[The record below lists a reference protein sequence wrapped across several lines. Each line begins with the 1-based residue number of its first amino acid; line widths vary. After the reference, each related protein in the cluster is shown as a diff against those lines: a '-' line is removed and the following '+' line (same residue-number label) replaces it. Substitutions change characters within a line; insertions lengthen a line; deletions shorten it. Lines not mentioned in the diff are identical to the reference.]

1 MNTYNYILS
10 KQIQWARNSGIE
22 LVGSKGKR
30 GRLAYTKTLEE
41 NLFEP
46 LSSETTTSIR
56 EGDGGELAGNPS
68 KMQAVHSSSALG
80 VNIFQYWQSINHP
93 EKVAHACRLCQKT
106 TKISKSIRFEA
117 KYPIDTR
124 FRMGPNIDVVI
135 ENEPSAKYKV
145 FAIECKFTEAY
156 GGRGHSGMKEKYLDL
171 DIWKEIPHLHKL
183 AVSIS
188 PEDNGNE
195 YLHCAQLIKHIL
207 GLKKAFGKTNFRL
220 LYLWYDTLGYAGW
233 KHREE
238 TESFM
243 EVAKSD
249 GILVSGM
256 SYQEL
261 IVWMAENYRDSYPK
275 YIEYITNRYL

>member
-1 MNTYNYILS
+1 MNTHKYILS
-10 KQIQWARNSGIE
+10 KQIQWARNNGID
-22 LVGSKGKR
+22 LIGSKGNR
-30 GRLAYTKTLEE
+30 GLPAYTQTLDE

-46 LSSETTTSIR
+46 LSSESIKSIS

-80 VNIFQYWQSINHP
+80 VNIFQYWQSINQP
-93 EKVAHACRLCQKT
+93 EKVAHACRFCEKA
-106 TKISKSIRFEA
+106 TKISKNIRFES
-117 KYPIDTR
+117 KYPIDTQ

-135 ENEPSAKYKV
+135 ENDPSAKYKV

-156 GGRGHSGMKEKYLDL
+156 GGYGHSGMKGKYLGL
-171 DIWKEIPHLHKL
+171 NIWEEIPHLHKL
-183 AVSIS
+183 AISIS
-188 PEDNGNE
+188 PEDNENE
-195 YLHCAQLIKHIL
+195 YLHGAQLIKHIL

-220 LYLWYDTLGYAGW
+220 LYLWYDTLGYEGW

-238 TESFM
+238 IEKFI

-249 GILVSGM
+249 GILIHEM

-261 IVWMAENYRDSYPK
+261 IVWMAENYRDSHPK
-275 YIEYITNRYL
+275 YIEYVTNRYL

>member
-10 KQIQWARNSGIE
+10 KQIQWARNKGIN
-22 LVGSKGKR
+22 LVGSQGKR
-30 GRLAYTKTLEE
+30 GKPAYTQKLEE

-46 LSSETTTSIR
+46 LSSETLKAIG

-80 VNIFQYWQSINHP
+80 VNIFQYWQSINQP
-93 EKVAHACRLCQKT
+93 EKIAHACRLCQKT
-106 TKISKSIRFEA
+106 TKISKNIRFEA

-124 FRMGPNIDVVI
+124 FRMGPNIDGVI
-135 ENEPSAKYKV
+135 ENDPSAKYKV

-156 GGRGHSGMKEKYLDL
+156 GGRGHSGMKEKYLSL
-171 DIWKEIPHLHKL
+171 DIWEEIPKLHKL
-183 AVSIS
+183 AIAIS
-188 PEDNGNE
+188 PDDKENE
-195 YLHCAQLIKHIL
+195 YLHRAQLIKHIL
-207 GLKKAFGKTNFRL
+207 GLKKAYGKTNFRL
-220 LYLWYDTLGYAGW
+220 LYLWYDALGYAGW

-238 TESFM
+238 TENFI

-249 GILVSGM
+249 GITVHGM

-261 IVWMAENYRDSYPK
+261 IVWMADNYRGSHQE